1 MAAKKS
7 DTPESLRKELAEVDS
22 ELMHLLARRCDLFDR
37 HLQDRRTKSQSLSD
51 PEMEKAIWQ
60 VWQRE
65 SRNTGLDEKLL
76 RRAFHLLNGLAYD
89 RTERPPDKEFVLRP
103 STDPAAVDLKG
114 PKERELTRM
123 WLALAAASGT
133 SLRLERPVMN
143 DDLFELLKAL
153 QQAGARVSWDSEAVW
168 AEAGQAAEF
177 NGKSIYVGGDALN
190 LYLLVFM
197 AALKPGSFK
206 LTGSTRARLA
216 DLGPLFELL
225 PRMGARGVS
234 ILPGNKGLPMRLEAS
249 GNPEEDIVL
258 PDDAPREMGMA
269 LVLCHGFFHAAKR
282 GMRITWNQGGGWR
295 EHLESACEILAAC
308 GVDFTLEPG
317 ALRLEPGERD
327 KPWKPDL
334 SVDPEL
340 GAYLLAIPRFVG
352 GWTRL
357 SGGLAEGS
365 TRREVLTRV
374 LGAFDVALE
383 EDEEAVVA
391 RPTESSAEEAE
402 LDLRESP
409 WVAPLAVSLAMA
421 AEGAKLRLPPGERT
435 EFALE
440 AARELGAE
448 VSFEGELLHVGS
460 LSWESGRTPEL
471 TSPDS
476 GWTMALSLIAL
487 LRPGIVLRNPGELH
501 GDWPDFWTIYN
512 ALPRPQDAFAAREEK
527 GRKNNGTK
535 RRRYI
540 VE

>member
-7 DTPESLRKELAEVDS
+7 DNPESLRKELSEVDS
-22 ELMHLLARRCDLFDR
+22 ELMHLLARRCELFDR
-37 HLQDRRTKSQSLSD
+37 HLQDRRARSQSLSD
-51 PEMEKAIWQ
+51 PEMEKALWQ

-65 SRNTGLDEKLL
+65 SRDTGLDEKLL

-103 STDPAAVDLKG
+103 RADSAAVDLKG
-114 PKERELTRM
+114 PRDRELTRM
-123 WLALAAASGT
+123 WIALAAASGT

-153 QQAGARVSWDSEAVW
+153 QQVGARVSWDSEAVW
-168 AEAGQAAEF
+168 AEAGQTTDF
-177 NGKSIYVGGDALN
+177 NGKSLYVGGDALN
-190 LYLLVFM
+190 LYLMVFM
-197 AALKPGSFK
+197 AALEPGSCK

-216 DLGPLFELL
+216 DLGPLFDLL

-282 GMRITWNQGGGWR
+282 GMRITWNQDGWR
-295 EHLESACEILAAC
+295 GALEPAREVLAAC
-308 GVDFTLEPG
+308 GVDFTLEQG
-317 ALRLEPGERD
+317 SLRLEPGERE
-327 KPWKPDL
+327 KPRQPDL
-334 SVDPEL
+334 PMDPEL
-340 GAYLLAIPRFVG
+340 GAYLLAVPCFVG

-391 RPTESSAEEAE
+391 TPREPSGEEAE
-402 LDLRESP
+402 LDLRETP
-409 WVAPLAVSLAMA
+409 WIAPLAVSLAMA
-421 AEGAKLRLPPGERT
+421 AGGARLRLPPGERT

-448 VSFEGELLHVGS
+448 VSFEGDLLHVAS
-460 LSWESGRTPEL
+460 LIGDGGRTPEL

-487 LRPGIVLRNPGELH
+487 LQPGIVLRNPGELH
-501 GDWPDFWTIYN
+501 GDWPDFWTVYN

-527 GRKNNGTK
+527 GRKDHGTK